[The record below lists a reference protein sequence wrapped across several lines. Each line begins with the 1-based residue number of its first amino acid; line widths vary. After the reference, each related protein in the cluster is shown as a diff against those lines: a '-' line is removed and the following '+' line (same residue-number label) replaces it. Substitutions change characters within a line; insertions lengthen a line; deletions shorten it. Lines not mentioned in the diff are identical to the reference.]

1 MSKYAAV
8 HTVAFR
14 WDKQLYCYMS
24 GNHNCSCK
32 RVIVLG
38 RLVFCSLLWTG
49 MITTGLLLLLCI
61 TSYFV
66 LHHVKN
72 YEDWPI
78 FEKIERISVIKY
90 THCMLTGPRA
100 YDPGISVCSAGVV
113 DPGSTWR
120 LIGCWLCEC
129 WWEACRRISS
139 YLRVM
144 CLCRSIVSALSFC
157 LCSSFLC
164 SDVSIV
170 QCLYCLDDGIREG
183 KNILSLRSHLADIK
197 CVRPLDTFFCLRQ
210 CFKFSSVHW
219 HCWLDDRKIIQSL
232 KYLPHIFQRS
242 CFERPG
248 EIRSTSREGW
258 LTRNQAHNWKVLFWV
273 KSACLFLHLME
284 MW

>member
-14 WDKQLYCYMS
+14 WDKQLYCYMT

-32 RVIVLG
+32 RVIVLSSSC
-38 RLVFCSLLWTG
+38 FLL
-49 MITTGLLLLLCI
+49 TTVNWHDYNWSVTAVVYYQLLCASSRKKLRRLANI
-61 TSYFV
+61 W
-66 LHHVKN
+66 K
-72 YEDWPI
+72 
-78 FEKIERISVIKY
+78 KIERISVIKY

-100 YDPGISVCSAGVV
+100 YDPGVSVCSAGVV

-197 CVRPLDTFFCLRQ
+197 CVRPLDTFLFA
-210 CFKFSSVHW
+210 SV
-219 HCWLDDRKIIQSL
+219 L
-232 KYLPHIFQRS
+232 
-242 CFERPG
+242 
-248 EIRSTSREGW
+248 
-258 LTRNQAHNWKVLFWV
+258 
-273 KSACLFLHLME
+273 
-284 MW
+284 

>member
-1 MSKYAAV
+1 MILAYLFAQLVLWTQGRPGGLLVVGSANV
-8 HTVAFR
+8 DERHVVAF
-14 WDKQLYCYMS
+14 
-24 GNHNCSCK
+24 
-32 RVIVLG
+32 
-38 RLVFCSLLWTG
+38 
-49 MITTGLLLLLCI
+49 
-61 TSYFV
+61 
-66 LHHVKN
+66 LH
-72 YEDWPI
+72 
-78 FEKIERISVIKY
+78 
-90 THCMLTGPRA
+90 
-100 YDPGISVCSAGVV
+100 
-113 DPGSTWR
+113 
-120 LIGCWLCEC
+120 
-129 WWEACRRISS
+129 
-139 YLRVM
+139 LRVM

-232 KYLPHIFQRS
+232 KYLPHVFQRS